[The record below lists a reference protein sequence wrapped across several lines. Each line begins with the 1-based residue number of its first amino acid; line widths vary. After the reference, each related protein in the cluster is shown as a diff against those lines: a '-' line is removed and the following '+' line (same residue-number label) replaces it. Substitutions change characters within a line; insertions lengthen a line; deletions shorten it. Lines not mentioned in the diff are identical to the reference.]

1 MKIIVI
7 GAGFTGSLLA
17 KALVAEGNNVVLIDD
32 DAERVRSAGDQLDCT
47 VIEADGKNLSSLE
60 KAGLEGADA
69 LVTLTGDDEVNMITC
84 ALVDAVYPNIV
95 KIARVRNYDHYI
107 RTMEVSR
114 RSSDR
119 SGGSSGRPIF
129 GIDYI
134 INPDVEAA
142 GSIMHAMEIGAA
154 GSFIEIGG
162 EYTIAVLSVQ
172 DSCRLSGRKLKDTAT
187 LEGWN
192 YLIAFVESEG
202 NTVMPHGET
211 VIKPGDH
218 VGILARKDD
227 LSKVLE
233 FTGSVSTPIDRVV
246 IFGADNVSALTVASQ
261 MEENQSF
268 WYSLLG
274 LGRSKGRR
282 LTVIDRDLERCRN
295 LSEKFP
301 SARILKGDITDD
313 GLLQDENICDCDLM
327 IAASGNYE
335 RNLMTS
341 AYMKLRGVRRVIALT
356 SDSAFDEIAD
366 KLGVDVTIP
375 MRDIVIDTII
385 SRLRGNNVKSVH
397 SIGARKFEII
407 TCEISDRSRVAG
419 RRIKDVS
426 GLDGS
431 LILLVKNP
439 ADADWAI
446 PNGNTVIENGAQ
458 AVFIATS
465 GDTAKIRMFAGKP
478 EMSS

>member
-1 MKIIVI
+1 
-7 GAGFTGSLLA
+7 
-17 KALVAEGNNVVLIDD
+17 VAEGNNVVLIDD

-69 LVTLTGDDEVNMITC
+69 LVTLTGNDEVNMITC
-84 ALVDAVYPNIV
+84 ALVDALYPNIV

-114 RSSDR
+114 RSSER
-119 SGGSSGRPIF
+119 NGGTSARPTF

-172 DSCRLSGRKLKDTAT
+172 DSCRLSGRKLKDIAT

-261 MEENQSF
+261 MDENQSF

-335 RNLMTS
+335 RNLMTA
-341 AYMKLRGVRRVIALT
+341 AYLKLRGVRRVIALT

-375 MRDIVIDTII
+375 MRDIVIDAII
-385 SRLRGNNVKSVH
+385 SRLRGHNVSAVH
-397 SIGARKFEII
+397 SIGARKFEIVS
-407 TCEISDRSRVAG
+407 CEISPKSKVAG
-419 RRIKDVS
+419 KHLREIGRN
-426 GLDGS
+426 DGE
-431 LILLVKNP
+431 LVLLVKNP
-439 ADADWAI
+439 GSDKHDI
-446 PNGNTVIENGAQ
+446 PNGDTVLESGAH
-458 AVFIATS
+458 AVVIMPS
-465 GDTAKIRMFAGKP
+465 GNADIIRKFAGKL
-478 EMSS
+478 EMSA